1 MKLAVSSFPDRLSST
16 ALGPVLTDW
25 TNKFKPALL
34 DTSSDALSLAQRSI
48 RTIADQLETLEAQMS
63 CEPIPTDEQK
73 AEQVRLAN
81 LLSVQVSTLER
92 LTRIHDTLTRVG
104 TAALVHS
111 FTRSTL
117 PADNEERNVT
127 PARKIGSGIGQVID
141 V

>member
-1 MKLAVSSFPDRLSST
+1 MSLAVARFPDKLNSV
-16 ALGPVLTDW
+16 ALGPVLTEW
-25 TNKFKPALL
+25 TNKFKPELL
-34 DTSSDALSLAQRSI
+34 SSASDALSLTQRSI
-48 RTIADQLETLEAQMS
+48 QTIADQLETLEVQMS
-63 CEPIPTDEQK
+63 LEPEPLDSQK

-81 LLSVQVSTLER
+81 LLSVQVATLER

-117 PADNEERNVT
+117 PAESDERNVT